1 MPEFEYRVL
10 TDKGRV
16 LKKVENAASE
26 ESLVESLRSQ
36 GYSIL
41 DIKALQGGGGGKAAG
56 SRRFAIELFGV
67 PEKALV
73 FFTRQFATTVV
84 AGLPLLRA
92 LTTLQAQTSSPGLAK
107 VLGDVV
113 VRIQQGESL
122 GAAMSKHPHTFSPL
136 YLSMIRVGEVSGNL
150 EKALSR
156 LADMTEKDYALKR
169 RVKGAMA
176 YPGFVLVFSA
186 LLVYAMV
193 AFLLPGFDPIFKN
206 SGLDIPRD
214 YPITAIL
221 MKASAMATNA
231 KVMGALVGLLIG
243 LVVLY
248 RVMLRTRVGRL
259 LIDTAIFHFPFLSG
273 LIQLAILTRFCRTFG
288 TLVASGLPLLESLHL
303 VGASSGNMVVE
314 RSLRR
319 VSEQIQSGDRI
330 STTLQRLPLFPPL
343 LVQMTVVGE
352 ETGTLDSMF
361 HRVADYYEQ
370 ELESAVSSLTAL
382 IEPAMMI
389 GVGGVVC
396 FFVMGVLLPIMGISS
411 AMQNQI

>member
-10 TDKGRV
+10 TEKGRV
-16 LKKVENAASE
+16 VKKVESATSE
-26 ESLVESLRSQ
+26 EELIESLRSQ

-41 DIKALQGGGGGKAAG
+41 DIRALRTDGDSRYTRK
-56 SRRFAIELFGV
+56 RRFAIELFGV
-67 PEKALV
+67 PEKSLV

-92 LTTLQAQTSSPGLAK
+92 LTTLQQQTSSPRLSR

-122 GAAMSKHPHTFSPL
+122 AAAMNKHQGTFSPL

-150 EKALSR
+150 EKALTR
-156 LADMTEKDYALKR
+156 LADMTEKDFALKR
-169 RVKGAMA
+169 KVKGAMA
-176 YPGFVLVFSA
+176 YPAFVFIFSA
-186 LLVYAMV
+186 LLVYGMV
-193 AFLLPGFDPIFKN
+193 AFLLPGFTPIFQH
-206 SGLDIPRD
+206 SGLDIHRD
-214 YPITAIL
+214 YPITALL
-221 MKASAMATNA
+221 MQVSRAATNPY
-231 KVMGALVGLLIG
+231 VVGGVVGSMLG
-243 LVVLY
+243 FLVVY
-248 RVMLRTRVGRL
+248 RLMLRVTFGRL
-259 LIDTAIFHFPFLSG
+259 IIDTVIFHFPFLAG

-288 TLVASGLPLLESLHL
+288 TLVASGLPLLECLHL
-303 VGASSGNMVVE
+303 VGASSGNLVVE

-330 STTLQRLPLFPPL
+330 SATLQRVPLFPPL
-343 LVQMTVVGE
+343 LVQMVVVGE

-370 ELESAVSSLTAL
+370 ELESAVSSVTAL

-389 GVGGVVC
+389 GVGGIVC
-396 FFVMGVLLPIMGISS
+396 FFVMGVLLPILGISS